1 MTAEAVLGAR
11 VHPKTGAAMAYVAC
25 YPING
30 LEVHVG
36 DPEDHAEVRWVP
48 WDEAEGLLPHL
59 FEPVAEHLRA
69 TLT

>member
-1 MTAEAVLGAR
+1 MLGAR

-25 YPING
+25 SPLNG

-48 WDEAEGLLPHL
+48 WGEVEDLLPHL